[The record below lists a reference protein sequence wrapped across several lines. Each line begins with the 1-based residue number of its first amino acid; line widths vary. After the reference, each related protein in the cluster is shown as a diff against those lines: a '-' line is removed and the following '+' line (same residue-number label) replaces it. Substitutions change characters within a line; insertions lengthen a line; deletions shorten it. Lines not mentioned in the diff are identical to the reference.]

1 MKSNMEEKLLRDY
14 ARLIACEGGHVVKGD
29 EVWVNAGLD
38 QPNFVTMV
46 VEECYKAGAK
56 TVTVYWHHDPV
67 QKLGYKYRTLGNLSK
82 VSPIVIAKY
91 KYWVKKLP
99 TVIHIISD
107 DPDAM
112 KGVNQNKV
120 TKSIAKGYPKVKPY
134 REAIDGKYK
143 WCIAAV
149 PSKPW
154 AKKVFPKLSEEEAIE
169 QLWAAILKTSRV
181 DGNDP
186 VKNWEEH
193 NAFLVNQRKKL
204 ESFKLK
210 KLIYSA
216 SNGTD
221 FQVELVENMSWGG
234 GVEFAPNKGQFNP
247 NIPSEEVFTT
257 PMRGKAEGTLVASK
271 PLSYNGELIEDF
283 SISFKDGKVCGVK
296 ARKNQA
302 LLEKMVSMDEGAAM
316 LGEVALVPFESPIN
330 QTGLLFYETLFD
342 ENAACH
348 VALGAGFPE
357 LYPGALEMTADQ
369 RKEIG
374 INNSMIH
381 VDFMVGTRDLSIVGV
396 DKDGKKVQI
405 FKDGTWAI

>member
-1 MKSNMEEKLLRDY
+1 MEEKLLQDY
-14 ARLIACEGGHVVKGD
+14 ARLIAFQGGHVVKGD
-29 EVWVNAGLD
+29 EVWINAGLD
-38 QPNFVTMV
+38 QPDFVTMV
-46 VEECYKAGAK
+46 VEQCYKAGAK
-56 TVTVYWHHDPV
+56 KVTVFWRHDPV
-67 QKLGYKYRTLGNLSK
+67 QKLGYKYQTLSELSK
-82 VSPIVIAKY
+82 VSPITLARY

-120 TKSIAKGYPKVKPY
+120 TKSIAKSYPKIKKY
-134 REAIDGKYK
+134 RDAFDGKYK
-143 WCIAAV
+143 WSIAAV
-149 PSKPW
+149 PGKAW
-154 AKKVFPKLSEEEAIE
+154 AKKVFPKLGDEDALEA
-169 QLWAAILKTSRV
+169 LWTAILKTSRV

-186 VKNWEEH
+186 VKNWDNH
-193 NAFLVNQRKKL
+193 NDFLVGQRKKL
-204 ESFKLK
+204 ESLGLK
-210 KLIYSA
+210 KLIYKA

-221 FQVELVENMSWGG
+221 FQVELVKGMSWGG

-283 SISFKDGKVCGVK
+283 SISFKDGKVSAVK
-296 ARKNQA
+296 ARKNQS
-302 LLEKMVSMDEGAAM
+302 LLEKMVKMDEGASM

-342 ENAACH
+342 ENACCH

-357 LYPGALEMTADQ
+357 LYPGALDMNMEQ
-369 RKEIG
+369 RKNVG
-374 INNSMIH
+374 INESMIH
-381 VDFMVGTRDLSIVGV
+381 VDFMIGTRDLSIVGI
-396 DKDGKKVQI
+396 DKNDKEVQI